1 MATLPA
7 ASTTIDDEAGAF
19 AGSTGYCVVMGC
31 TSSGTAAV
39 PTVVASASAFY
50 DEFGYSEA
58 ADYVALHIAAT
69 GLPVLFVKLTTATVG
84 VVGSED
90 ASGVTG
96 TSVITVSGTPLDE
109 VDAVVTVVTGGT
121 IGVNGIT
128 FNLSLDGGLTEKLIR
143 LGTASTYVIPYVGMT
158 LNFAAGTLVAA
169 DAFSFL
175 STAPMWDTTGLSAAK
190 TALVAQNKLTRSWV
204 VIGDVPTDTV
214 ATLVTTQV
222 NAYETANDRF
232 TYARINVSDRL
243 PLARKSKVVGETLTF
258 AEVGATGDTITR
270 SAGSW
275 IDDGFAVGDNF
286 TVTGSVS
293 NNITTTAGI
302 ATLSATVI
310 TLGTDD
316 LAAEVATASTAIT
329 ITKTL
334 TKAAW
339 VTATA
344 TEFAPIDAQ
353 KRIDIGLGRARK
365 LSPFTGYSPRRP
377 IMWAASIREYQ
388 HDLHIPCWR
397 KQDGPLDGW
406 SLLDEDGNLAEFD
419 ERVDGGGLAERFT
432 CARSWGNGPNGTFI
446 AMSLTRATEGSILSR
461 TQNMAVANLACTVV
475 QAATENA
482 IGSVLQLDADGH
494 ATAASLSVIEAA
506 INTDLEIALLQAGT
520 EGPRASYAVWRAST
534 TDVLNTVGATLT
546 GVLDLRLN
554 GTLEQIATT
563 VKVS

>member
-1 MATLPA
+1 
-7 ASTTIDDEAGAF
+7 
-19 AGSTGYCVVMGC
+19 MGC